1 MSEQG
6 VSVGKVRAFRAG
18 AAVIAGVAVMTIAAC
33 SPSLEQDSDL
43 PPGAE
48 PTLNISA
55 PASAQPSDAHHGE
68 GAEGGE
74 CAVDAFKVKGKPG
87 SKPTPVVPED
97 CTPPEKV
104 LTKTLEE
111 GSGPEV
117 AEGDTV
123 EVDYVVVGL
132 TGGKEEATWSSKTD
146 SEPRQ
151 ITVGEGEIAPGVDK
165 ALVGL
170 QQGARTLVVVP
181 PGSGDGGEGTEDA
194 EGLGF
199 AADETLVL
207 VIDVV

>member
-6 VSVGKVRAFRAG
+6 VSMGRVRAFRTG
-18 AAVIAGVAVMTIAAC
+18 AAVIAGVAAMAIAAC

-55 PASAQPSDAHHGE
+55 PASAQPSDAHHGH
-68 GAEGGE
+68 GAEGGA

-87 SKPTPVVPED
+87 RKPTIVAPEE
-97 CTPPEKV
+97 CAPPEKA
-104 LTKTLEE
+104 LTKALEE
-111 GSGPEV
+111 GNGPEV

-123 EVDYVVVGL
+123 EVDFVAVGL
-132 TGGKEEATWSSKTD
+132 TSGKEESTWSSKTE

-151 ITVGEGEIAPGVDK
+151 ITVGKDEIVPGFDE
-165 ALVGL
+165 ALVGML
-170 QQGARTLVVVP
+170 QGARTLVVIP
-181 PGSGDGGEGTEDA
+181 PGSGEGA
-194 EGLGF
+194 EGAQRLRF

-207 VIDVV
+207 VIDVVGVA

>member
-6 VSVGKVRAFRAG
+6 VSMGRVRASRTG
-18 AAVIAGVAVMTIAAC
+18 AAVIAGVAAMAIAAC

-55 PASAQPSDAHHGE
+55 PASAPPSDADHGH
-68 GAEGGE
+68 GAEDGA

-87 SKPTPVVPED
+87 RKPTIVAPED

-104 LTKTLEE
+104 LTKALEE
-111 GSGPEV
+111 GNGPEV
-117 AEGDTV
+117 AKGDTV
-123 EVDYVVVGL
+123 EVDFVVVGL
-132 TGGKEEATWSSKTD
+132 TGGKEETSWRSKTD

-151 ITVGEGEIAPGVDK
+151 ITVGKGDIAPEFDE
-165 ALVGL
+165 ALVGMK
-170 QQGARTLVVVP
+170 QGARTLVVIP
-181 PGSGDGGEGTEDA
+181 PSSGDGA
-194 EGLGF
+194 EGAQRLGF

-207 VIDVV
+207 VIDVVGVA